1 MVEEESPAPAAADRA
16 DDDSKRLKKEA
27 KLQAQSVRPLDPRE
41 RYRALVDTLE
51 EAQDLIEL
59 ADRKARFALVIMGA
73 LNIAFF
79 FLATR
84 AEIVDYMP
92 IWLRPFLGFY
102 LLVYAAVALFF
113 FLEAIEAL
121 RPRRFRP
128 HLPYPGEGGPDH
140 YPEGLRYYEDI
151 VQRDLEAYRRAWRE
165 VRFGQL
171 NAELVVQNHIMAHI
185 NLDKYRSLRRLYG
198 GLRVLTILA
207 GGLLAILALSMLFH
221 HPSDLAAA
229 APPIPES
236 ASVGPPA
243 AGPLGAPEAVA
254 VAGLREASGIAWHPG
269 RRSFFAVGDRGTL
282 AEIGRTGGV
291 VATHHV
297 RGNLEDVTV
306 HGPSGRLVL
315 LAEKKGE
322 LVVWDPATAS
332 ETARF
337 ALDVAG
343 VLGREPADR
352 NQGFEGIV
360 FRAEGGRPGGGVF
373 YVVHQRKPARLVTI
387 AFDPTGP
394 ARTLGAADVLA
405 RHALKP
411 YEDLTAVAWSDALGR
426 LLVIAES
433 DDRLL
438 VVSPDGTIDAALA
451 LPGGQQEGLTL
462 DPEGAL
468 WVADER
474 LGVLRLPGASSVL
487 SAALAAGGDR
497 GVGE

>member
-1 MVEEESPAPAAADRA
+1 MVEDESAAPVAADLA
-16 DDDSKRLKKEA
+16 EDDGKRRRREA
-27 KLQAQSVRPLDPRE
+27 KLQAESTRSMDPWE

-51 EAQDLIEL
+51 EAQDLVEL

-84 AEIVDYMP
+84 TDLVDYLP
-92 IWLRPFLGFY
+92 LWLRPFLGFY
-102 LLVYAAVALFF
+102 LLLYAAVALFF

-121 RPRRFRP
+121 RPRRFQP
-128 HLPYPGEGGPDH
+128 HLSYPGEGGREH
-140 YPEGLRYYEDI
+140 YPEGVRYYEDI

-171 NAELVVQNHIMAHI
+171 NAEIAVQNHIMARI
-185 NLDKYRSLRRLYG
+185 NVDKYRSLRRLYG

-207 GGLLAILALSMLFH
+207 GGLLAILALSMILH
-221 HPSDLAAA
+221 HPSGLAAA
-229 APPIPES
+229 AVPLPAS
-236 ASVGPPA
+236 ALTGAPA
-243 AGPLGAPEAVA
+243 AGPLGAPEAVS
-254 VAGLREASGIAWHPG
+254 VARLREASGIAWHPV

-282 AEIGRTGGV
+282 AEIGRTGAV

-306 HGPSGRLVL
+306 HEPSGRLVL

-337 ALDVAG
+337 TLDVAG

-352 NQGFEGIV
+352 NQGFEGIA
-360 FRAEGGRPGGGVF
+360 FRAEEGRPGGGVF
-373 YVVHQRKPARLVTI
+373 HVVHQRKPARLVTI
-387 AFDPTGP
+387 AFDPTGR
-394 ARTLGAADVLA
+394 ARILGAGDVLA

-411 YEDLTAVAWSDALGR
+411 HEDLTAVTWSGTLGR

-438 VVSPDGTIDAALA
+438 VVSPDGTIDADLA
-451 LPGGQQEGLTL
+451 LPGGQQEGLAL

-474 LGVLRLPGASSVL
+474 LGLLRLPGASSVL
-487 SAALAAGGDR
+487 AAALAAGDAG
-497 GVGE
+497 GGQ